1 MFMFKWLKKMGRFIS
16 STRLLMAHAM
26 NRTGSKWLLL
36 RVCLG
41 LLSNEP
47 LTFSLF
53 SNSKPRG
60 QRLGEME
67 RLRPEKP
74 VNHR

>member
-1 MFMFKWLKKMGRFIS
+1 MFMFKWLKKAGRFIS
-16 STRLLMAHAM
+16 FTPLLMAHAM
-26 NRTGSKWLLL
+26 NRTGFKWQLWL
-36 RVCLG
+36 VCPG

-53 SNSKPRG
+53 SNSKPKG

-67 RLRPEKP
+67 RLRPEKL